1 MYSLSLA
8 GATDY
13 KGYFLGIDKRTGL
26 VRFATKSSRRL
37 NAAWS
42 IEGQSHHFGVRKACV
57 CFMKPPWCEKKHS
70 GYLDVDPETGI
81 IRINKSSGNKWY
93 WQSWLSR

>member
-42 IEGQSHHFGVRKACV
+42 IEGQSHHFWGEKSVRL
-57 CFMKPPWCEKKHS
+57 F
-70 GYLDVDPETGI
+70 YETT
-81 IRINKSSGNKWY
+81 
-93 WQSWLSR
+93 LV